1 MTHSGAHRPGRPRP
15 GAAVRQGRRGFQHV
29 PALDGVRALAVLCV
43 MGYHAGV
50 GWLPGGLLGVDVF
63 FVLSGFLI
71 TSLLLTE
78 FGKTGRISLLGF
90 WGRRARRLLPA
101 MAILLASMIAWATY
115 VSPAT
120 SRASLRGDALSTL
133 GYAAN
138 WRFILSDQG
147 YFDHFGPQSP
157 LLHTWSV
164 AVEEQ
169 FYLVWPLLLLLVLR
183 WRRRGVFT
191 LAFVGATASA
201 VWMAVLSI
209 DGANPD
215 RLYYGT
221 DTRALPLLLGCALA
235 AMRPTGGIEQSLARI
250 RKVAVARTI
259 RTTIQLIGLAGAAVL
274 TLCWLRTQD
283 RSTWLYR
290 GGFVVVAAAAGAV
303 LLSCTD
309 APRGPLARLL
319 SLAPLRYIGAISYG
333 LYLYHWPIFQF
344 VTHKRA
350 GLTGGGLLA
359 LRFAVTFAVAIVS
372 YHLIEQP
379 IRRGALSRARLR
391 RWLPRGIAAAVLPV
405 TSVLVVAG
413 LITGLTLTTQASAR
427 QIAAAG
433 GVPTSLPSVQPPP
446 PKPPELNS
454 AQKAALGRPIRV
466 LIEGDSLASTF
477 AVGFGDLGSKYGYQ
491 SFNLG
496 LLGCGLATVGPF
508 RDDRGVNYPS
518 PDCAKWPAKRA
529 ADVRTYD
536 PDVAILL
543 AGRWEV
549 LDRVYQGQWMHVGD
563 PAYDNYLLR
572 QMDLAIKVLSS
583 GGAKVLLL
591 TTPCFAPQEQP
602 DGSTWPFDDPARVT
616 RYNQLLRQAAARHPG
631 VASIGDLDAQ
641 FCPTGSYSASVNGLV
656 IRTSDGIH
664 ISEAGGQYAAG
675 KLASEVIALGSVHR
689 AAEARNTPANQS
701 EPPPP

>member
-1 MTHSGAHRPGRPRP
+1 M
-15 GAAVRQGRRGFQHV
+15 RQGRRGFQHV
-29 PALDGVRALAVLCV
+29 PALDGVRALAVLSV

-50 GWLPGGLLGVDVF
+50 SWLPGGLLGVDVF

-78 FGKTGRISLLGF
+78 FSRTGRISLLGF

-138 WRFILSDQG
+138 WRFIVSGQG

-183 WRRRGVFT
+183 WRRRGVFA

-201 VWMAVLSI
+201 IWMAVLSL
-209 DGANPD
+209 DGANTD

-221 DTRALPLLLGCALA
+221 DTRALPLLLGCSLA
-235 AMRPTGGIEQSLARI
+235 ALRPPGGIEESLARI
-250 RKVAVARTI
+250 RKVRVANTI
-259 RTTIQLIGLAGAAVL
+259 RVVIQLIGLAGAAGLV
-274 TLCWLRTQD
+274 LCWLRVQD
-283 RSTWLYR
+283 HDTWLYR
-290 GGFVVVAAAAGAV
+290 GGFVVVALAAGA
-303 LLSCTD
+303 LLLTCTD

-319 SLAPLRYIGAISYG
+319 SLPPIRYVGAISYG
-333 LYLYHWPIFQF
+333 LYLYHWPLFQYL
-344 VTHKRA
+344 THART
-350 GLTGGGLLA
+350 GLTGAGLLGV
-359 LRFAVTFAVAIVS
+359 RFAVTFAVAIVS

-391 RWLPRGIAAAVLPV
+391 RRLPKGVAAAALPV

-413 LITGLTLTTQASAR
+413 LITGLTLSTQASAS
-427 QIAAAG
+427 QIASAG
-433 GVPTSLPSVQPPP
+433 GVPEALPSVQPPP

-454 AQKAALGRPIRV
+454 AQKAALNRPIRV
-466 LIEGDSLASTF
+466 LVEGDSLASTF
-477 AVGFGDLGSKYGYQ
+477 AVGFGDMGSKYGYQ

-518 PDCAKWPAKRA
+518 PNCAKWPAKRT
-529 ADVRTYD
+529 ADVKTYD
-536 PDVAILL
+536 PDVAVLL

-549 LDRVYQGQWMHVGD
+549 LDRVYNGQWMHVGD

-572 QMDLAIKVLSS
+572 QMNLAIQVLSS

-602 DGSTWPFDDPARVT
+602 DGSTYPFDDPARVI
-616 RYNQLLRQAAARHPG
+616 RYNQLLRQAAAAHPG
-631 VASIGDLDAQ
+631 VAAIGDLHAQ
-641 FCPTGSYSASVNGLV
+641 FCPTNTYSASVNGIV
-656 IRTSDGIH
+656 VRNSDGIH
-664 ISEAGGQYAAG
+664 ISEAGGQYAAT
-675 KLASEVIALGSVHR
+675 KLASQIIALGSPRR
-689 AAEARNTPANQS
+689 AAQALNTVANQS
-701 EPPPP
+701 QPPPP

>member
-1 MTHSGAHRPGRPRP
+1 
-15 GAAVRQGRRGFQHV
+15 
-29 PALDGVRALAVLCV
+29 

-50 GWLPGGLLGVDVF
+50 SWLPGGLLGVDVF

-78 FGKTGRISLLGF
+78 FSRTGRISLLGF

-115 VSPAT
+115 LSPAT

-138 WRFILSDQG
+138 WRFIISGQG

-191 LAFVGATASA
+191 LAFAGATASA
-201 VWMAVLSI
+201 AWMWVLSV
-209 DGANPD
+209 DGASTS

-221 DTRALPLLLGCALA
+221 DTRALPLLLGCTLA
-235 AMRPTGGIEQSLARI
+235 ALRPPAGIEDSLSRV
-250 RKVAVARTI
+250 RKASVARSV
-259 RTTIQLIGLAGAAVL
+259 RVLIQLLGLAGVSGL
-274 TLCWLRTQD
+274 VFCWLRVQGQ
-283 RSTWLYR
+283 STWLYR
-290 GGFVVVAAAAGAV
+290 GGFIVVAASTVAL

-309 APRGPLARLL
+309 APRGPLARIL
-319 SLAPLRYIGAISYG
+319 SLPPIRYIGAISYG
-333 LYLYHWPIFQF
+333 LYLYHWPLFLYL
-344 VTHKRA
+344 THARTGLDGA
-350 GLTGGGLLA
+350 GLLWV
-359 LRFAVTFAVAIVS
+359 RFGVTFGVAIVS

-391 RWLPRGIAAAVLPV
+391 RRLPRKVAAAALPV
-405 TSVLVVAG
+405 TSVLVIAG
-413 LITGLTLTTQASAR
+413 LITGLTLATQASAS
-427 QIAAAG
+427 QIASAG
-433 GVPTSLPSVQPPP
+433 GAPEALPSVQPPP

-454 AQKAALGRPIRV
+454 AQKAALNRPIRV

-477 AVGFGDLGSKYGYQ
+477 AVGFGDLGTKYGYQ

-496 LLGCGLATVGPF
+496 LLGCGVATVGPF

-518 PDCAKWPAKRA
+518 PNCAKWPQKRT
-529 ADVRTYD
+529 ADVHTYD
-536 PDVAILL
+536 PDVSVLL
-543 AGRWEV
+543 TGRWEV
-549 LDRVYQGQWMHVGD
+549 LDRVYEGQWMHVGD
-563 PAYDNYLLR
+563 AAYDNYLLR
-572 QMDLAIKVLSS
+572 QLNLAINVLSS
-583 GGAKVLLL
+583 GGAKVLVL

-602 DGSTWPFDDPARVT
+602 DGSTYPFDDPARVQ
-616 RYNQLLRQAAARHPG
+616 RYNQLLRQAVAAHPG
-631 VASIGDLDAQ
+631 VASIGDLDAE
-641 FCPTGSYSASVNGLV
+641 FCPTNTYSASVNGIV
-656 IRTSDGIH
+656 VRTSDGVH
-664 ISEAGGQYAAG
+664 ISEAGGQYAA
-675 KLASEVIALGSVHR
+675 ARMAPAIIALGSSHR
-689 AAEARNTPANQS
+689 AAEARNTVANQS